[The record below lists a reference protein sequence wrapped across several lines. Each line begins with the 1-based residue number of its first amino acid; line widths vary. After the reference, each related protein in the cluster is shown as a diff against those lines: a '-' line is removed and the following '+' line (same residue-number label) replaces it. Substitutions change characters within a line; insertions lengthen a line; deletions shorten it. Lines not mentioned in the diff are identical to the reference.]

1 MVQKDLLLTRGGTF
15 QKYKKNECIFF
26 EGDIPVFYFQ
36 VIEGS
41 VRIVNV
47 NEDGREFIQDIFK
60 QDQGFS
66 VPALFIDAPYPVAA
80 IANEP
85 TTLIR
90 IKKRNLLRIIQ
101 DNPGIH
107 FFFTHLLA
115 EGLYLKTTL
124 TKEIASE
131 QPDHCI
137 TAILKM
143 LKKSNAVKND
153 ERYRVELSR
162 QQLANMSGLRV
173 ETVIR
178 TIKKLEE
185 NGIVTIEKG
194 KVYVN

>member
-1 MVQKDLLLTRGGTF
+1 MIQKDLLFARGGTF

-26 EGDIPVFYFQ
+26 EGDTPVFYFQ
-36 VIEGS
+36 VVEGS

-60 QDQGFS
+60 EDQGFS
-66 VPALFIDAPYPVAA
+66 IPALFIDAPYPVTA

-101 DNPGIH
+101 ENTGIH
-107 FFFTHLLA
+107 LFFTYLLA
-115 EGLYLKTTL
+115 EKLHLKTTL

-137 TAILKM
+137 AAILKM
-143 LKKSNAVKND
+143 LKKRNALKSD

-162 QQLANMSGLRV
+162 QQLANMCGFRV

-178 TIKKLEE
+178 TIKKLEA

-194 KVYVN
+194 KVYVK